1 MTDRHPLLKFGIFTI
16 VCLGFAAWIIAVV
29 GNYSFDD
36 FSRTDYAGVFTDAS
50 GLLVNDAVKISGV
63 TVGKVTGIEV
73 ADGGKARV
81 NFSLNDDIELGS
93 ETQLEIRW
101 RDVFGLRFLYLHPAG
116 EGDPL
121 PAGHEFEEQDTI
133 GPADL
138 GLLLERITPFM
149 RALDPDQQN
158 QVLQALSEA
167 LVGRTQ
173 EVRDLVQRG
182 ASLTQ
187 AVAAR
192 EEEIGRVLENSA
204 TVLDAYAR
212 READL
217 RALIDRFAEVADTL
231 AGRNDEL
238 ESAVVTIAD
247 AQAELR
253 RLLEANDAE
262 IRATLDELDEIT
274 TVLSFNRDN
283 LEDLATFS
291 GRGIVAYH
299 RISRLGQW
307 FNIRAV
313 GVSSDYEEL
322 SSERDGHLPERRT
335 DASATSTSL
344 ARFFSGT
351 LDLRGAG

>member
-1 MTDRHPLLKFGIFTI
+1 MTDRHPLLKFGVFTV

-29 GNYSFDD
+29 GNISPFAD
-36 FSRTDYAGVFTDAS
+36 RTSYEGVFADAT
-50 GLLVNDAVKISGV
+50 GLLVNDDVKVSGV

-73 ADGGKARV
+73 ADGGKALV
-81 NFSLNDDIELGS
+81 HFAVDDDVEFGD

-116 EGDPL
+116 EGQL
-121 PAGHEFEEQDTI
+121 PGGHQFGDEDTI
-133 GPADL
+133 GPADI

-149 RALDPDQQN
+149 QALDPDQQN

-173 EVRDLVQRG
+173 EVRDLVKQG

-187 AVAAR
+187 TVAAR
-192 EEEIGRVLENSA
+192 EEAIGRVLENSA

-231 AGRNDEL
+231 AERNDEL

-274 TVLSFNRDN
+274 TILTFNRDN

-313 GVSSDYEEL
+313 GASSDYDEL
-322 SSERDGHLPERRT
+322 SSERGAHLAEPRT
-335 DASATSTSL
+335 SAGSSGTGL
-344 ARFFSGT
+344 ARFFTGT
-351 LDLRGAG
+351 LDLRAAG